1 MLPEGFLRRLSLQ
14 HLPFKL
20 LPHSADLLSAI
31 QKTPMKILIVD
42 DSRFLRVANERALV
56 KAGYEVI
63 TAADGDEGLRLA
75 IEQKPDLV
83 VLDML
88 LPKLSG
94 PEVLRA
100 LRKKPETAF
109 MPVMVLTS
117 LPQTNEQT
125 LLKEGATSYFA
136 KSGLMVDQGPG
147 MFVETVEKLLTKV
160 KAGAASG

>member
-1 MLPEGFLRRLSLQ
+1 
-14 HLPFKL
+14 
-20 LPHSADLLSAI
+20 
-31 QKTPMKILIVD
+31 MKILIVD
-42 DSRFLRVANERALV
+42 DSRFLRIANERALM

-63 TAADGDEGLRLA
+63 TAADGEEGLRLA
-75 IEQKPDLV
+75 QEQKPDLV

-100 LRKKPETAF
+100 LRKHPETASI
-109 MPVMVLTS
+109 PVMVLTS
-117 LPQTNEQT
+117 LPQSNEQK
-125 LLKEGATSYFA
+125 LIDEGATSYFA

-147 MFVETVEKLLTKV
+147 MFVETVERMLTKV